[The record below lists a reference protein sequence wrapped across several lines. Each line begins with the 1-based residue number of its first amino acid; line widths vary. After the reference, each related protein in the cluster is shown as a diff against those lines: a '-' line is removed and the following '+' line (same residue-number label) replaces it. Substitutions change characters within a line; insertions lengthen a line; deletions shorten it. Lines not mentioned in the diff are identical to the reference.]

1 MARVASSRPR
11 GKEPVMPRLLVGLSA
26 LGLLAVALPA
36 RACINDREVTRAER
50 EFKSQ
55 YLQPTPATPPTSETA
70 PAQGADFSAAYWG
83 GGAVLLL
90 GATVTVLNLRQRPR
104 PE

>member
-1 MARVASSRPR
+1 MR
-11 GKEPVMPRLLVGLSA
+11 RLLVGLSA
-26 LGLLAVALPA
+26 LFLLAAAPAA
-36 RACINDREVTRAER
+36 RACINDREITRAER

-55 YLQPTPATPPTSETA
+55 YLQTTPGTASPSEPA
-70 PAQGADFSAAYWG
+70 PAQGTDLSAAYLA